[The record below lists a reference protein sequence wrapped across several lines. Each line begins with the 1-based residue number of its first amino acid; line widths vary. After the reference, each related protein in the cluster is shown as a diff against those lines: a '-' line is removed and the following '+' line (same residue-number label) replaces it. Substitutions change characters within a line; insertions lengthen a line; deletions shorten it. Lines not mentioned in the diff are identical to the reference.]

1 MKITSIIVAFAW
13 LGMGLGGAEVEAA
26 ELGLIIDPM
35 FGSTEDT
42 GSSASITMSFMERG
56 KDDVL
61 SITIENTTPAA

>member
-1 MKITSIIVAFAW
+1 MRVISIIVAIAW
-13 LGMGLGGAEVEAA
+13 LGVGAGITDVEAA

-42 GSSASITMSFMERG
+42 GSSALITLSFMERG